1 MTTGSLE
8 RLAAVIPAYNPDAAL
23 ARLVDDL
30 AARGFGRI
38 VVVDDGSAPSH
49 APVFAELQGRPG
61 VVLLR
66 HAVNL
71 GKGRAL
77 KTAFNWCLCHGA
89 ECEGVVTADA
99 DGQHAPD
106 DIARVAAELL
116 ATRAFVLG
124 VRDFPAT
131 VPLRSRLGNIVTRRV
146 MAFLHGRAVSD
157 TQTGLRGIPLS
168 LLPRLLAIPGER
180 YEYEIGMLVDRIS
193 HKAEIV
199 QVPIATIYIDGNR
212 SSHFNPLL
220 DSMRIYF
227 VLLRF
232 FSTALVT
239 AGIDFVAFALAIGLL
254 GDPLPALALGRG
266 CAILFNFLA
275 NKRFVFKDGEPAA
288 PALLRYSLLVA
299 GLFFLSYLLMREIMA
314 HTPLGPIGAKLLAE
328 SLLFFLSF
336 SVQRVFVFSGRR
348 AE

>member
-1 MTTGSLE
+1 MTPTTLE
-8 RLAAVIPAYNPDAAL
+8 RLAAVIPAYNPGAAL
-23 ARLVDDL
+23 VQLVVDL
-30 AARGFGRI
+30 RGYGFGRI
-38 VVVDDGSAPSH
+38 IVVDDGSDPSH
-49 APVFAELQGRPG
+49 ASIFAEVQARSGA
-61 VVLLR
+61 VLLR

-89 ECEGVVTADA
+89 DYEGVVTADA
-99 DGQHAPD
+99 DGQHAPG
-106 DIARVAAELL
+106 DIERVGTELI

-124 VRDFPAT
+124 VRDFPST
-131 VPLRSRLGNIVTRRV
+131 VPLRSRVGNIVTRRL
-146 MAFLHGRAVSD
+146 MAFLYGRAVSD

-180 YEYEIGMLVDRIS
+180 YEYETGMLVDRIS

-199 QVPIATIYIDGNR
+199 QLPITTIYIDGNC
-212 SSHFNPLL
+212 SSHFNPLF

-232 FSTALVT
+232 FSIALVT
-239 AGIDFVAFALAIGLL
+239 AGIDFVAFVVAIGLL
-254 GDPLPALALGRG
+254 GDPLSALSVSRG
-266 CAILFNFLA
+266 CAVLFNFLA
-275 NKRFVFKDGEPAA
+275 NKRFVFKDGKPVA
-288 PALLRYSLLVA
+288 PALLRYSLLVL
-299 GLFFLSYLLMREIMA
+299 GLFFLSYLMILEIMA

-336 SVQRVFVFSGRR
+336 SVQRVFVFSDGRT
-348 AE
+348 E